1 MSIPVPRWRAPRD
14 SAASERKLA
23 AANNSP
29 QFAFQPF
36 GGSFHENLREW
47 FKPAIRLAAGSDP
60 SKQKD
65 PAYRPSQAIALAVH
79 AGLVI
84 LIFFPARRMSRGA
97 EQPEAKPDFI
107 SLDLSQLTLAAKSP
121 HAEDT
126 GHGGGGGGE
135 RSPIP
140 ASKGRLPDFAT
151 TQFAPPSIHR
161 NPNPL
166 LVAEASLLGPPDLQ
180 FPSPNL
186 NFDGDPMAKMISDS
200 NGPGR
205 GSGMGNGDGTGIG
218 SGHGSG
224 FGPGEEAGAGGNRY
238 RAGFNGVGFPTCVY
252 CPDAKYPDEAR
263 KAKFQGVVQLQ
274 VIVMPDG
281 HAADIQVLR
290 GPGLGM
296 DEQAVAAVK
305 TWRFKPA
312 IGPNRLPVPTQ
323 IVIEVQFRLL

>member
-14 SAASERKLA
+14 SARSEKKLVA
-23 AANNSP
+23 GNTSP

-36 GGSFHENLREW
+36 GGSLHENLKEW
-47 FKPAIRLAAGSDP
+47 FRPAIRLAACSDNHN
-60 SKQKD
+60 QKD
-65 PAYRPSQAIALAVH
+65 LAYRPSQAIALAVH
-79 AGLVI
+79 AGLVL
-84 LIFFPARRMSRGA
+84 LIFFPLRKMSRGA
-97 EQPEAKPDFI
+97 EPLAAKPDFI
-107 SLDLSQLTLAAKSP
+107 SLDLPQLRAKSP
-121 HAEDT
+121 PEKDQ

-135 RSPIP
+135 HSPIP
-140 ASKGRLPDFAT
+140 ASMGRLPDFAT

-161 NPNPL
+161 NQNPI
-166 LVAEASLLGPPDLQ
+166 LVAEASLAGPPDLQ

-186 NFDGDPMAKMISDS
+186 NFDGDPLARMISDS
-200 NGPGR
+200 NGPGH

-218 SGHGSG
+218 PGHGAG
-224 FGPGEEAGAGGNRY
+224 FGPGEDGGAGGNKY

-274 VIVMPDG
+274 VVVMPDG
-281 HAADIQVLR
+281 RAAEIQVLR
-290 GPGLGM
+290 GPGMGM
-296 DEQAVAAVK
+296 DEQAIVAVK

-312 IGPNRLPVPTQ
+312 MGPARVPVPTQ